1 MLYQIKIHPALKDR
15 YAKCCEY
22 PHRFYTETQP
32 PDMKYEE
39 WCSRRLTEAKVL
51 HYLRQTLRS
60 QHRQPERDEIR
71 LVKQDYAFVYKGY
84 SAAARRRMTAEMR
97 RPVPAYNAVLY
108 VKRFRVTNGCCEK
121 NEMTT

>member
-1 MLYQIKIHPALKDR
+1 MSTCTGFIPKH
-15 YAKCCEY
+15 
-22 PHRFYTETQP
+22 
-32 PDMKYEE
+32 
-39 WCSRRLTEAKVL
+39 SRRLTEAKVL

-84 SAAARRRMTAEMR
+84 SAAARRRMTTEMR
-97 RPVPAYNAVLY
+97 RPVPVYNAVLHGKTLPGY
-108 VKRFRVTNGCCEK
+108 ERLLRK